1 MSAGGGK
8 IHMKQVVAFGSDHV
22 GFEMKGELIKRLKD
36 RFEIMD
42 VGPLAYDAADDY
54 PDYAGTVAL
63 AVASGRAWRGVLICG
78 SGVGVCIT
86 ANKVAGVRACVCHD
100 TFSAHQGVEHVD
112 MNIICL
118 GARIIGIELAAEIVA
133 AFLNARFGGEDKHQR
148 RLNKLLDIEKKSLT
162 GRKPD

>member
-1 MSAGGGK
+1 
-8 IHMKQVVAFGSDHV
+8 MKQVVAFGSDHV
-22 GFEMKGELIKRLKD
+22 GFEMKGELIRRLKD

-42 VGPLAYDAADDY
+42 VGPLTYDAADDY
-54 PDYAGTVAL
+54 PDYAGAAAQ
-63 AVASGRAWRGVLICG
+63 AVASRKAWRGVLICG

-112 MNIICL
+112 MNVICL

-133 AFLNARFGGEDKHQR
+133 AFLNARFGGEDKHRR
-148 RLNKLLDIEKKSLT
+148 RLNKLLDIEKKSLK
-162 GRKPD
+162 GGKP